1 MNAASAGEISFADAQ
16 RRLLE
21 VRALLGSVIVGQEA
35 LVTDLVTAVFAG
47 GHVLLEGLPGLG
59 KTHLAKALAAASGCS
74 SRACSA
80 RPTSCRPTSRA
91 RRSTRPRPAGR
102 RASCSGPGLCSRSC
116 CWWTKSIARPRAR
129 RPRCSRPCRRCRS
142 RTPAPATAC
151 RRPSACSRR
160 RTRSSS
166 RHLPAPRGAARPV
179 HVQAQGA
186 LPRPR
191 LAARLLDVSL
201 DREPADT
208 LAAIAGPE
216 DVLAIAQVCRSTLL
230 AERCKQAAVSLVLA
244 TQPDGGD
251 AASAARQH
259 LRYGASPRALQSLVR
274 AARVRAVMDGRSHVD
289 VADLEAVAR
298 SVLRHRVLL
307 RLESELDGSTGRGA
321 RVGARRMAPPE
332 LNRPALPGQAEL
344 QSFARAA
351 RTCWPSER
359 CARPACAP

>member
-59 KTHLAKALAAASGCS
+59 KTHLAKALAAALGLQFSRVQCTPDLMPADVTGSEVYTTSPGGAS
-74 SRACSA
+74 SFVFRPGPVFAQLLLVDEINRATPRTQAALLEAMQEMQVTHAGACHRLPTPFCVLATQNPIELEGTYPLPEAQLDRFMFKLRVPFPA
-80 RPTSCRPTSRA
+80 RDSLRA
-91 RRSTRPRPAGR
+91 
-102 RASCSGPGLCSRSC
+102 
-116 CWWTKSIARPRAR
+116 
-129 RPRCSRPCRRCRS
+129 
-142 RTPAPATAC
+142 
-151 RRPSACSRR
+151 
-160 RTRSSS
+160 
-166 RHLPAPRGAARPV
+166 
-179 HVQAQGA
+179 
-186 LPRPR
+186 
-191 LAARLLDVSL
+191 LLDVSL

-307 RLESELDGSTGRGA
+307 RLESELDGLDPDAVLESVLDEWRS
-321 RVGARRMAPPE
+321 R
-332 LNRPALPGQAEL
+332 N
-344 QSFARAA
+344 
-351 RTCWPSER
+351 
-359 CARPACAP
+359 

>member
-59 KTHLAKALAAASGCS
+59 KTHLAKALAAALGLQFSRVQCTPDLMPADVTGSEVYTTSPGGAS
-74 SRACSA
+74 SFVFRPGPVFAQLLLVDEINRATPRTQA
-80 RPTSCRPTSRA
+80 ALLEAMQEMQVTHAGTSRPLPQPFCVLATQNPIELEGTYPLPEAQLDRFMFKLRVPFPA
-91 RRSTRPRPAGR
+91 RDSL
-102 RASCSGPGLCSRSC
+102 RA
-116 CWWTKSIARPRAR
+116 
-129 RPRCSRPCRRCRS
+129 
-142 RTPAPATAC
+142 
-151 RRPSACSRR
+151 
-160 RTRSSS
+160 
-166 RHLPAPRGAARPV
+166 
-179 HVQAQGA
+179 
-186 LPRPR
+186 
-191 LAARLLDVSL
+191 LLDVSL

-307 RLESELDGSTGRGA
+307 RLESELDGLDPDAVLES
-321 RVGARRMAPPE
+321 VLDEWRRR
-332 LNRPALPGQAEL
+332 N
-344 QSFARAA
+344 
-351 RTCWPSER
+351 
-359 CARPACAP
+359 

>member
-59 KTHLAKALAAASGCS
+59 KTHLAKALAAALGLQFSRVQCTPDLMPADVTGSEVYTTSPGGAS
-74 SRACSA
+74 SFVFRPGPVFAQLLLVDEINRATPRTQAALLEAMQEMQVTHAGACHRLPTPFCVLATQNPIELEGTYPLPEAQLDRFMFKLRVPFPA
-80 RPTSCRPTSRA
+80 RDSLRA
-91 RRSTRPRPAGR
+91 
-102 RASCSGPGLCSRSC
+102 
-116 CWWTKSIARPRAR
+116 
-129 RPRCSRPCRRCRS
+129 
-142 RTPAPATAC
+142 
-151 RRPSACSRR
+151 
-160 RTRSSS
+160 
-166 RHLPAPRGAARPV
+166 
-179 HVQAQGA
+179 
-186 LPRPR
+186 
-191 LAARLLDVSL
+191 LLDVSL

-216 DVLAIAQVCRSTLL
+216 DVLAIAAVCRSTLL

-307 RLESELDGSTGRGA
+307 RLESELDGLDPDAVLESVLDEWRS
-321 RVGARRMAPPE
+321 R
-332 LNRPALPGQAEL
+332 N
-344 QSFARAA
+344 
-351 RTCWPSER
+351 
-359 CARPACAP
+359 

>member
-59 KTHLAKALAAASGCS
+59 KTHLAKALAAALGLQFSRVQCTPDLMPADVTGSEVYTTSPGGAS
-74 SRACSA
+74 SFVFRPGPVFAQLLLVDEINRATPRTQAALLEAMQEMQVTHAGACHRLPTPFCVLATQNPIELEGTYPLPEAQLDRFMFKLRVPFPA
-80 RPTSCRPTSRA
+80 RDSLRA
-91 RRSTRPRPAGR
+91 
-102 RASCSGPGLCSRSC
+102 
-116 CWWTKSIARPRAR
+116 
-129 RPRCSRPCRRCRS
+129 
-142 RTPAPATAC
+142 
-151 RRPSACSRR
+151 
-160 RTRSSS
+160 
-166 RHLPAPRGAARPV
+166 
-179 HVQAQGA
+179 
-186 LPRPR
+186 
-191 LAARLLDVSL
+191 LLDVSL

-307 RLESELDGSTGRGA
+307 RLESELDGLDPDAVLES
-321 RVGARRMAPPE
+321 VLDEWRRR
-332 LNRPALPGQAEL
+332 N
-344 QSFARAA
+344 
-351 RTCWPSER
+351 
-359 CARPACAP
+359 

>member
-1 MNAASAGEISFADAQ
+1 MNVASAGEISFADAQ

-21 VRALLGSVIVGQEA
+21 VRALLDSVIVGQES

-59 KTHLAKALAAASGCS
+59 KTHLAKALAAGLGLQFSRVQCTPDLMPADVTGSEVYTTSPGGASSFVFRPGPVFAQLLLVDEIN
-74 SRACSA
+74 RATPRTQAALLEAMQEMQVTHAGACHRLPVPFCVLATQNPIELEGTYPLPEAQLDRFMFKLRVPFPA
-80 RPTSCRPTSRA
+80 RDSLRA
-91 RRSTRPRPAGR
+91 
-102 RASCSGPGLCSRSC
+102 
-116 CWWTKSIARPRAR
+116 
-129 RPRCSRPCRRCRS
+129 
-142 RTPAPATAC
+142 
-151 RRPSACSRR
+151 
-160 RTRSSS
+160 
-166 RHLPAPRGAARPV
+166 
-179 HVQAQGA
+179 
-186 LPRPR
+186 
-191 LAARLLDVSL
+191 LLDVSL

-216 DVLAIAQVCRSTLL
+216 EVLAIEAVCRATLL

-298 SVLRHRVLL
+298 PVLRHRVLL
-307 RLESELDGSTGRGA
+307 RLESELDGLDPDAVLESVLDEWRS
-321 RVGARRMAPPE
+321 R
-332 LNRPALPGQAEL
+332 N
-344 QSFARAA
+344 
-351 RTCWPSER
+351 
-359 CARPACAP
+359 